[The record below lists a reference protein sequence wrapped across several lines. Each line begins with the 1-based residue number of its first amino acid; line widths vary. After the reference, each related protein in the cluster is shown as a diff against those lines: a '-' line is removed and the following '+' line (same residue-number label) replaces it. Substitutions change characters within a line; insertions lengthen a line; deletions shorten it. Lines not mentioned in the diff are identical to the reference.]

1 MNEAAKTQK
10 LTFEDPI
17 RFLHHMP
24 RSGDVEL
31 TLLKG
36 HLLVEKILQ
45 MLIDRSLRNPLAIR
59 DARFTFR
66 HRLYLAKSL
75 YPENY
80 LEWVWEAAQKLN
92 SVRNEMAHSLD
103 KRTFDQ
109 KLKDFVDFV
118 ERKQSAPAPENVSPV
133 FGRLHWA
140 LFAIHCTLSARLRL
154 NRPHVPTLLGGGGD
168 S

>member
-10 LTFEDPI
+10 LTLEAPI
-17 RFLHHMP
+17 RFLQHMP
-24 RSGDVEL
+24 RTGDADL

-45 MLIDRSLRNPLAIR
+45 MLIDKSLRNPLAIR

-66 HRLYLAKSL
+66 HRLYLAKAL
-75 YPENY
+75 YPEDY
-80 LEWVWEAAQKLN
+80 LEWVWEAAQKLH
-92 SVRNEMAHSLD
+92 SVRNEMVHSLD

-118 ERKQSAPAPENVSPV
+118 ERKQSAPAPEMVSPV

-140 LFAIHCTLSARLRL
+140 LFAIYGTLSARLRL
-154 NRPHVPTLLGGGGD
+154 KRPRVPTLLGSGGD